1 MMLPTLPPRP
11 PNSTQHITERVKLF
25 ASGCQ
30 SLALAILGAGIVAPL
45 FTGAAV
51 PMWQRLAAAL
61 AAAAFEIAAWTLLG
75 YIPNTEVTPTETEH
89 DE

>member
-1 MMLPTLPPRP
+1 
-11 PNSTQHITERVKLF
+11 
-25 ASGCQ
+25 
-30 SLALAILGAGIVAPL
+30 
-45 FTGAAV
+45 
-51 PMWQRLAAAL
+51 MWQRLAAAL